1 MPKMTKAQAK
11 KRLVEAND
19 KIAKV
24 WLANYSDNK
33 NSLLTTPQQKKLQ
46 RAMHEVMLVIER
58 M

>member
-1 MPKMTKAQAK
+1 MTKAQAK
-11 KRLVEAND
+11 RRLVEAND

-33 NSLLTTPQQKKLQ
+33 NSLLTTQQQKKLQ
-46 RAMHEVMLVIER
+46 SAMHDVMLVIER